1 MTWLELGKN
10 IVKYKVAALIFL
22 ALSTLFMG
30 YFAIQV
36 KLSYEFT
43 KAIPEDNPKF
53 VIYKNFVKK
62 YGVDGTTMVVGF
74 QTDSYFTRGIFNQ
87 VDELQKQIKAIPGVT
102 EVVSVPNAYT
112 IIKDS
117 VASKFLPHKIF
128 NAPYTSD
135 SALAADSAILE
146 SLPFYK
152 NLMYNPSS
160 HAYIMAISFLPD
172 SINSAARSAI
182 IKNLQSKLN
191 GFASKTKLA
200 VHISG
205 LPYIRTILADRIKK
219 EMLWFLIG
227 SLLLSAV
234 TLFLFFRSISA
245 TLLSLSVVIMG
256 VIWSFGTMV
265 LLGQKITL
273 LTALIPPLI
282 VVIGIPN
289 CIYFLNKYHT
299 SYKESRNK
307 QEAIEQMVGRMGIVT
322 LFCNITAAIGFF
334 VFAFTK
340 SPLLKEFG
348 WVSGL
353 NIMALFLISL
363 LFIPPVLTYL
373 PPPSTKHVKY
383 LENKFLERVLVKIE
397 RWTFQHTKWV
407 FAITSVLVVIS
418 IMGLMRIK
426 KEAFIVDDLPKQD
439 TLYTDLKWFEK
450 EGGGVMPLEILID
463 TKKKNGLVRSVK
475 PLEAINELHQY
486 LAQQPELGKPLGL
499 LEGIKFAK
507 QAFYDGDSNAY
518 SVPTGTEMAFMA
530 PYLESG
536 KQKTAANISTTST
549 NNNNTNSTNTS
560 PTQLLSKFI
569 DSAKRET
576 RVSVNMKDIGS
587 AQLPF
592 FLQRLDS
599 ATNAIFDT
607 SKYKVEITG
616 TSVTFLEGSNFI
628 IRGLSESIFWAFL
641 LIAFCMI
648 FLFRSFPILM
658 CSLVPNI
665 VPLLIT
671 AGLMGWV
678 GISLK
683 PSTVLVFSVA
693 LGIAIDVTIRFLVN
707 YKQELPRIQN
717 NVHETLIQTIKHTGI
732 SIIYTSLV
740 LVAGF
745 VIFCFSD
752 FGGTKALGWLTSL
765 TLVVSTFT
773 NLILLPALI
782 KTFIKQR

>member
-1 MTWLELGKN
+1 MTWLQLGKN
-10 IVKYKVAALIFL
+10 IVKYKVAALTFL
-22 ALSTLFMG
+22 ALSTLVMG

-53 VIYKNFVKK
+53 VIYQDFVKK
-62 YGVDGTTMVVGF
+62 FGVDGTTMVVGF
-74 QTDSYFTRGIFNQ
+74 QTDSFFTAGLFNQ
-87 VDELQKQIKAIPGVT
+87 VADLQKDIKTIAGVT
-102 EVVSVPNAYT
+102 EVLSVPNAYT
-112 IIKDS
+112 IVKDS
-117 VASKFLPHKIF
+117 AASKFLPHKIF

-135 SALAADSAILE
+135 SALAADRAVLE

-172 SINSAARSAI
+172 SINSGARSAI
-182 IKNLQSKLN
+182 IKNLQSKLD

-227 SLLLSAV
+227 SLLLSAI

-245 TLLSLSVVIMG
+245 TLLSLSVVVMG

-299 SYKESRNK
+299 SYKATNHK
-307 QEAIEQMVGRMGIVT
+307 QEAIEQMVGRMGVVT

-383 LENKFLERVLVKIE
+383 LENKFLERVLLKIE

-407 FAITSVLVVIS
+407 FAITSILVVVS

-426 KEAFIVDDLPKQD
+426 KEAFIVDDLPKKD

-450 EGGGVMPLEILID
+450 EAGGVMPLEIIID
-463 TKKKNGLVRSVK
+463 TKKKNGLVRSIK
-475 PLEAINELHQY
+475 PLEAIDELHQY
-486 LAQQPELGKPLGL
+486 LEQQPELGKPLGL

-518 SVPTGTEMAFMA
+518 TVPTGTEMAFMA
-530 PYLESG
+530 PYLKTDS
-536 KQKTAANISTTST
+536 QKTSTATG
-549 NNNNTNSTNTS
+549 TS

-569 DSAKRET
+569 DSAKRES

-599 ATNAIFDT
+599 ATKAIFDT

-616 TSVTFLEGSNFI
+616 SSVTFLEGSNFI
-628 IRGLSESIFWAFL
+628 VRGLGESIFWAFL
-641 LIAFCMI
+641 LIAICMI

-707 YKQELPRIQN
+707 YKQELPRLNN
-717 NVHETLIQTIKHTGI
+717 NVHATLIQTIKHTGI

>member
-1 MTWLELGKN
+1 MTWLQLGKN
-10 IVKYKVAALIFL
+10 IVKYKIAALAFL

-53 VIYKNFVKK
+53 VIYKEFVKK
-62 YGVDGTTMVVGF
+62 FGVDGTTMVVGF
-74 QTDSYFTRGIFNQ
+74 QTDSFFTTTVFNQ
-87 VDELQKQIKAIPGVT
+87 VADLQKDIKTIPGVT
-102 EVVSVPNAYT
+102 EVVSVPSAYT

-117 VASKFLPHKIF
+117 ASSKFIPHKVF
-128 NAPYTSD
+128 NAPYGSD
-135 SALAADSAILE
+135 SALAADKAILE

-160 HAYIMAISFLPD
+160 HAYIMAISFIPD
-172 SINSAARSAI
+172 SINSGARSGI
-182 IKNLQSKLN
+182 IKNLQSKLDAFVAKSN
-191 GFASKTKLA
+191 LK

-205 LPYIRTILADRIKK
+205 LPYIRTIIADRIKK

-227 SLLLSAV
+227 SLLLSAI

-245 TLLSLSVVIMG
+245 TLLSLSVVVMG

-299 SYKESRNK
+299 SYKESKNK

-334 VFAFTK
+334 VFALTK

-363 LFIPPVLTYL
+363 LFIPPVLTFL
-373 PPPSTKHVKY
+373 PPPTTKHVKY
-383 LENKFLERVLVKIE
+383 LENKFLERILIKIE

-407 FAITSVLVVIS
+407 FAITSILVVVS

-426 KEAFIVDDLPKQD
+426 KEAFIVDDLPKKD
-439 TLYTDLKWFEK
+439 KLYTDLKWFEK
-450 EGGGVMPLEILID
+450 EAGGVMPLEIVID
-463 TKKKNGLVRSVK
+463 TKKKNGLVRSIK
-475 PLEAINELHQY
+475 PLEAIDELHQY
-486 LAQQPELGKPLGL
+486 LVAQPELGKPLGL

-507 QAFYDGDSNAY
+507 QAFYDGDSNTY
-518 SVPTGTEMAFMA
+518 TVPTGTEMAFMA
-530 PYLESG
+530 PYLKTDS
-536 KQKTAANISTTST
+536 QKT
-549 NNNNTNSTNTS
+549 TNSTGAS

-587 AQLPF
+587 AELPL
-592 FLQRLDS
+592 FLHKLDS
-599 ATNAIFDT
+599 ATKIIFDT

-616 TSVTFLEGSNFI
+616 SSVTFLEGSNFI
-628 IRGLSESIFWAFL
+628 VRGLGESIFWAFL
-641 LIAFCMI
+641 LIAICMI

-665 VPLLIT
+665 VPLLMT

-707 YKQELPRIQN
+707 YKQELPRLSN
-717 NVHETLIQTIKHTGI
+717 NVHETLLQTIKHTGI

>member
-1 MTWLELGKN
+1 MTWLQLGKN
-10 IVKYKVAALIFL
+10 IVKYKVAALTFL
-22 ALSTLFMG
+22 ALSTLVMG

-53 VIYKNFVKK
+53 VIYQDFVKK
-62 YGVDGTTMVVGF
+62 FGVDGTTMVVGF
-74 QTDSYFTRGIFNQ
+74 QTDSFFTAGIFNQ
-87 VDELQKQIKAIPGVT
+87 VADLQKDIKTIPGVT
-102 EVVSVPNAYT
+102 EVLSVPNAYT
-112 IIKDS
+112 IVKDS
-117 VASKFLPHKIF
+117 AASKFLPHKIF

-135 SALAADSAILE
+135 SALATDRAVLE
-146 SLPFYK
+146 NLPFYK

-172 SINSAARSAI
+172 SINSGARSAI
-182 IKNLQSKLN
+182 IKNLQSKLD

-227 SLLLSAV
+227 SLLLSAI

-245 TLLSLSVVIMG
+245 TLLSLSVVVMG

-299 SYKESRNK
+299 SYKATNHK
-307 QEAIEQMVGRMGIVT
+307 QEAIEQMVGRMGVVT

-383 LENKFLERVLVKIE
+383 LENKFLERVLLKIE

-407 FAITSVLVVIS
+407 FAITSILVVVS

-426 KEAFIVDDLPKQD
+426 KEAFIVDDLPKKD

-450 EGGGVMPLEILID
+450 EAGGVMPLEIVID
-463 TKKKNGLVRSVK
+463 TKKKNGLVRSIK
-475 PLEAINELHQY
+475 PLEAIDELHQY
-486 LAQQPELGKPLGL
+486 LEQQPELGKPLGL

-518 SVPTGTEMAFMA
+518 TVPTGTEMAFMA
-530 PYLESG
+530 PYLKTDS
-536 KQKTAANISTTST
+536 QKTSTAIG
-549 NNNNTNSTNTS
+549 TS

-569 DSAKRET
+569 DSAKRES

-599 ATNAIFDT
+599 ATKAIFDT

-616 TSVTFLEGSNFI
+616 SSVTFLEGSNFI
-628 IRGLSESIFWAFL
+628 VRGLGESIFWAFL
-641 LIAFCMI
+641 LIAICMI

-707 YKQELPRIQN
+707 YKQELPRLNN
-717 NVHETLIQTIKHTGI
+717 NVHATLIQTIKHTGI

>member
-1 MTWLELGKN
+1 MTWLQLGKN
-10 IVKYKVAALIFL
+10 IVKYKVAALTFL
-22 ALSTLFMG
+22 ALSTLVMG

-53 VIYKNFVKK
+53 VIYQDFVKK
-62 YGVDGTTMVVGF
+62 FGVDGTTMVVGF
-74 QTDSYFTRGIFNQ
+74 QTDSFFTAGLFNQ
-87 VDELQKQIKAIPGVT
+87 VADLQKDIKTIAGVT
-102 EVVSVPNAYT
+102 EVLSVPNAYT
-112 IIKDS
+112 IVKDS
-117 VASKFLPHKIF
+117 AASKFLPHKIF

-135 SALAADSAILE
+135 SALAADRAVLE

-152 NLMYNPSS
+152 NLMYNPST

-172 SINSAARSAI
+172 SINSGARSAI
-182 IKNLQSKLN
+182 IKNLQSKLD

-227 SLLLSAV
+227 SLLLSAI

-245 TLLSLSVVIMG
+245 TFLSLSVVVMG

-299 SYKESRNK
+299 SYKATNHK

-383 LENKFLERVLVKIE
+383 LENKFLERVLLKIE

-407 FAITSVLVVIS
+407 FAITSILVVVS

-426 KEAFIVDDLPKQD
+426 KEAFIVDDLPKKD

-450 EGGGVMPLEILID
+450 EAGGVMPLEIVID
-463 TKKKNGLVRSVK
+463 TKKKNGLVRSIK
-475 PLEAINELHQY
+475 PLEAIDELHQY
-486 LAQQPELGKPLGL
+486 LEQQPELGKPLGL

-518 SVPTGTEMAFMA
+518 TVPTGTEMAFMA
-530 PYLESG
+530 PYLKTDS
-536 KQKTAANISTTST
+536 QKTSTAIG
-549 NNNNTNSTNTS
+549 TS

-569 DSAKRET
+569 DSAKRES

-599 ATNAIFDT
+599 ATKAIFDT

-616 TSVTFLEGSNFI
+616 SSVTFLEGSNFI
-628 IRGLSESIFWAFL
+628 VRGLGESIFWAFL
-641 LIAFCMI
+641 LIAICMI

-707 YKQELPRIQN
+707 YKQELPRLNN
-717 NVHETLIQTIKHTGI
+717 NVHATLIQTIKHTGI

>member
-1 MTWLELGKN
+1 MTWLQLGKS
-10 IVKYKVAALIFL
+10 IVKYKVAALAFL
-22 ALSTLFMG
+22 ALSTLVMG

-53 VIYKNFVKK
+53 VIYQDFVKK
-62 YGVDGTTMVVGF
+62 FGVDNTTMVVGF
-74 QTDSYFTRGIFNQ
+74 QTDSFFTTNIFNQ
-87 VDELQKQIKAIPGVT
+87 VADLQKAIKTIPGVT
-102 EVVSVPNAYT
+102 EVVSVPSAYT
-112 IIKDS
+112 IVKDS
-117 VASKFLPHKIF
+117 AASKFLTHKIF

-135 SALAADSAILE
+135 SALAADRVVLE

-152 NLMYNPSS
+152 NLMYNPNS

-172 SINSAARSAI
+172 SINSGARSAI
-182 IKNLQSKLN
+182 IKNLQSKLD
-191 GFASKTKLA
+191 GFASKSSLA

-234 TLFLFFRSISA
+234 TLFLFFRSLSA

-299 SYKESRNK
+299 SYKATNHK

-373 PPPSTKHVKY
+373 PSPSSKHVKY
-383 LENKFLERVLVKIE
+383 LENKFLERVLLKIE

-407 FAITSVLVVIS
+407 FAITSILVVVS
-418 IMGLMRIK
+418 IMGLIRIK
-426 KEAFIVDDLPKQD
+426 KEAFIVDDLPKKD

-450 EGGGVMPLEILID
+450 QAGGVMPLEIVID
-463 TKKKNGLVRSVK
+463 TKKKNGLVRSIK
-475 PLEAINELHQY
+475 PLEAIDELHQY
-486 LAQQPELGKPLGL
+486 LEQQPELGKPLDL

-518 SVPTGTEMAFMA
+518 TVPTGTEMAFMA
-530 PYLESG
+530 PYLKTDS
-536 KQKTAANISTTST
+536 QKT
-549 NNNNTNSTNTS
+549 NNTIGAS

-569 DSAKRET
+569 DSTKRAT

-587 AQLPF
+587 AQLPL
-592 FLQRLDS
+592 FLHKLDS
-599 ATNAIFDT
+599 VTSAIFDT

-616 TSVTFLEGSNFI
+616 STVTFLEGSNFI
-628 IRGLSESIFWAFL
+628 VRGLGESIFWAFL
-641 LIAFCMI
+641 LIAICMI

-671 AGLMGWV
+671 AGLMGWLA
-678 GISLK
+678 ISLK

-707 YKQELPRIQN
+707 YKQELPRLN
-717 NVHETLIQTIKHTGI
+717 NKVHATLIQTIKHTGI

>member
-1 MTWLELGKN
+1 MTWHQLGKN
-10 IVKYKVAALIFL
+10 IVKYKVAALLFL
-22 ALSTLFMG
+22 AMATLFMG

-53 VIYKNFVKK
+53 VIYKDFVKK

-74 QTDSYFTRGIFNQ
+74 QTDSFFTAGIFNQ
-87 VDELQKQIKAIPGVT
+87 VADLQKDIKNIPGVT
-102 EVVSVPNAYT
+102 EVLSVPSAYT
-112 IIKDS
+112 IVKDS
-117 VASKFLPHKIF
+117 AATKFLPYKIF

-135 SALAADSAILE
+135 SALAADKLILE
-146 SLPFYK
+146 NLPFYK

-172 SINSAARSAI
+172 SINSGARSAI
-182 IKNLQSKLN
+182 IKNLQSKLDD
-191 GFASKTKLA
+191 FATKTKLD

-227 SLLLSAV
+227 SLLLSAI

-245 TLLSLSVVIMG
+245 TLLSLTVVVMG

-299 SYKESRNK
+299 SYKATNQK
-307 QEAIEQMVGRMGIVT
+307 QEAIEQMVGRMGVVT

-334 VFAFTK
+334 VFALTK

-363 LFIPPVLTYL
+363 LFIPSVLTYL

-383 LENKFLERVLVKIE
+383 LENKFLENVLVKIE

-407 FAITSVLVVIS
+407 FAITSILVVVS

-426 KEAFIVDDLPKQD
+426 KEAFIVDDLPKKD

-450 EGGGVMPLEILID
+450 EAGGVMPLEIIID
-463 TKKKNGLVRSVK
+463 TKKKNGLVRSIK
-475 PLEAINELHQY
+475 PLEAIDELHQY
-486 LAQQPELGKPLGL
+486 LAEQPELGKPLGL

-518 SVPTGTEMAFMA
+518 TVPTGTEMAFMA
-530 PYLESG
+530 PYLKTDS
-536 KQKTAANISTTST
+536 QKTITTKGA
-549 NNNNTNSTNTS
+549 S
-560 PTQLLSKFI
+560 PIKLLSKFI

-576 RVSVNMKDIGS
+576 RVSLNMKDIGS
-587 AQLPF
+587 AQLPL

-599 ATNAIFDT
+599 ATKAIFDT
-607 SKYKVEITG
+607 SKYKIEFTG
-616 TSVTFLEGSNFI
+616 SSVTFLEGSNFI
-628 IRGLSESIFWAFL
+628 VRGLGESIIWAFL
-641 LIAFCMI
+641 LIAICMI

-671 AGLMGWV
+671 AGLMGWL

-707 YKQELPRIQN
+707 YKQELPRLSN
-717 NVHETLIQTIKHTGI
+717 NMHATLIQTIKHTGI

>member
-1 MTWLELGKN
+1 MTWLQLGKN
-10 IVKYKVAALIFL
+10 IVKYKIAALAFL

-53 VIYKNFVKK
+53 VIYKEFVKK
-62 YGVDGTTMVVGF
+62 FGVDGTTMVVGF
-74 QTDSYFTRGIFNQ
+74 QTDSFFTTTVFNQ
-87 VDELQKQIKAIPGVT
+87 VADLQKDIKTIPGVT
-102 EVVSVPNAYT
+102 EVVSVPSAYT

-117 VASKFLPHKIF
+117 ASSKFIPHKVF
-128 NAPYTSD
+128 NAPYGSD
-135 SALAADSAILE
+135 SALAADKAILE

-160 HAYIMAISFLPD
+160 HAYIMAISFIPD
-172 SINSAARSAI
+172 SINSGARSGI
-182 IKNLQSKLN
+182 IKNLQSKLDAFVAKSN
-191 GFASKTKLA
+191 LK

-205 LPYIRTILADRIKK
+205 LPYIRTIIADRIKK

-227 SLLLSAV
+227 SLLLSTI

-245 TLLSLSVVIMG
+245 TLLSLSVVVMG

-299 SYKESRNK
+299 SYKESKNK

-334 VFAFTK
+334 VFALTK

-363 LFIPPVLTYL
+363 LFIPPVLTFL
-373 PPPSTKHVKY
+373 PPPTTKHVKY
-383 LENKFLERVLVKIE
+383 LENKFLERILIKIE

-407 FAITSVLVVIS
+407 FAITSILVVVS

-426 KEAFIVDDLPKQD
+426 KEAFIVDDLPKKD
-439 TLYTDLKWFEK
+439 KLYTDLKWFEK
-450 EGGGVMPLEILID
+450 EAGGVMPLEIVID
-463 TKKKNGLVRSVK
+463 TKKKNGLVRSIK
-475 PLEAINELHQY
+475 PLEAIDELHQY
-486 LAQQPELGKPLGL
+486 LVAQPELGKPLGL

-518 SVPTGTEMAFMA
+518 TVPTGTEMAFMA
-530 PYLESG
+530 PYLKTDS
-536 KQKTAANISTTST
+536 QKT
-549 NNNNTNSTNTS
+549 TNSTGAS

-587 AQLPF
+587 AELPL
-592 FLQRLDS
+592 FLHKLDS
-599 ATNAIFDT
+599 ATKIIFDT

-616 TSVTFLEGSNFI
+616 SSVTFLEGSNFI
-628 IRGLSESIFWAFL
+628 VRGLGESIFWAFL
-641 LIAFCMI
+641 LIAICMI

-665 VPLLIT
+665 VPLLMT

-707 YKQELPRIQN
+707 YKQELPRLSN
-717 NVHETLIQTIKHTGI
+717 NVHETLLQTIKHTGI

>member
-1 MTWLELGKN
+1 MTWLQLGKN
-10 IVKYKVAALIFL
+10 IVKYKVAALTFL

-53 VIYKNFVKK
+53 VIYQDFVKK
-62 YGVDGTTMVVGF
+62 FGVDGTTMVVGF
-74 QTDSYFTRGIFNQ
+74 QTDSFFTAGIFNQ
-87 VDELQKQIKAIPGVT
+87 VADLQKDIKTIPGVT
-102 EVVSVPNAYT
+102 EVLSVPNAYT
-112 IIKDS
+112 IVKDS
-117 VASKFLPHKIF
+117 AASKFLPHKIF

-135 SALAADSAILE
+135 SALAADRAVLE

-172 SINSAARSAI
+172 SINSGARSAI
-182 IKNLQSKLN
+182 IKNLQSKLD

-227 SLLLSAV
+227 SLLLSAI

-245 TLLSLSVVIMG
+245 TLLSLSVVVMG

-299 SYKESRNK
+299 SYKATNHK
-307 QEAIEQMVGRMGIVT
+307 QEAIEQMVGRMGVVT

-383 LENKFLERVLVKIE
+383 LENKFLERVLLKIE

-407 FAITSVLVVIS
+407 FAITSILVVVS
-418 IMGLMRIK
+418 IMGLIRIK
-426 KEAFIVDDLPKQD
+426 KEAFIVDDLPKKD

-450 EGGGVMPLEILID
+450 EAGGVMPLEIVID
-463 TKKKNGLVRSVK
+463 TKKKNGLVRSIK
-475 PLEAINELHQY
+475 PLEAIDELHQY
-486 LAQQPELGKPLGL
+486 LEQQPELGKPLGL

-518 SVPTGTEMAFMA
+518 TVPTGTEMAFMA
-530 PYLESG
+530 PYLKTDS
-536 KQKTAANISTTST
+536 QKTSTATG
-549 NNNNTNSTNTS
+549 TS

-569 DSAKRET
+569 DSAKRES

-599 ATNAIFDT
+599 ATKAIFDT

-616 TSVTFLEGSNFI
+616 SSVTFLEGSNFI
-628 IRGLSESIFWAFL
+628 VRGLGESIFWAFL
-641 LIAFCMI
+641 LIAICMI

-671 AGLMGWV
+671 AGLMGWL

-707 YKQELPRIQN
+707 YKQELPRLNN
-717 NVHETLIQTIKHTGI
+717 NVHATLIQTIKHTGI

>member
-1 MTWLELGKN
+1 MTWHQLGKN
-10 IVKYKVAALIFL
+10 IVKYKVAALLFL
-22 ALSTLFMG
+22 AMATLFMG

-53 VIYKNFVKK
+53 VIYKDFVKK

-74 QTDSYFTRGIFNQ
+74 QTDSFFTAGIFNQ
-87 VDELQKQIKAIPGVT
+87 VADLQKDIKNIPGVT
-102 EVVSVPNAYT
+102 EVLSVPSAYT
-112 IIKDS
+112 IVKDS
-117 VASKFLPHKIF
+117 AATKFLPYKIF

-135 SALAADSAILE
+135 SALAADKLILE
-146 SLPFYK
+146 NLPFYK

-172 SINSAARSAI
+172 SINSGARSAI
-182 IKNLQSKLN
+182 IKNLQSKLDD
-191 GFASKTKLA
+191 FATKTKLD

-227 SLLLSAV
+227 SLLLSAI

-245 TLLSLSVVIMG
+245 TLLSLTVVVMG

-299 SYKESRNK
+299 SYKATNQK
-307 QEAIEQMVGRMGIVT
+307 QEAIEQMVGRMGVVT

-334 VFAFTK
+334 VFALTK

-363 LFIPPVLTYL
+363 LFIPSVLTYL

-383 LENKFLERVLVKIE
+383 LENKFLENVLVKIE

-407 FAITSVLVVIS
+407 FAITSILVVVS

-426 KEAFIVDDLPKQD
+426 KEAFIVDDLPKKD

-450 EGGGVMPLEILID
+450 EAGGVMPLEIIID
-463 TKKKNGLVRSVK
+463 TKKKNGLVRSIK
-475 PLEAINELHQY
+475 PLEAIDELHQY
-486 LAQQPELGKPLGL
+486 LAEQPELGKPLGL

-518 SVPTGTEMAFMA
+518 TVPTGTEMAFMA
-530 PYLESG
+530 PYLKTDS
-536 KQKTAANISTTST
+536 QKTITTKGA
-549 NNNNTNSTNTS
+549 S
-560 PTQLLSKFI
+560 PIKLLSKFI

-576 RVSVNMKDIGS
+576 RVSLNMKDIGS
-587 AQLPF
+587 AQLPL

-599 ATNAIFDT
+599 ATKAIFDT
-607 SKYKVEITG
+607 SKYKIEFTG
-616 TSVTFLEGSNFI
+616 SSVTFLEGSNFI
-628 IRGLSESIFWAFL
+628 VRGLGESIIWAFL
-641 LIAFCMI
+641 LIAICMI

-665 VPLLIT
+665 VPLLMT

-707 YKQELPRIQN
+707 YKQELPRLNN
-717 NVHETLIQTIKHTGI
+717 NVHATLIQTIKHTGI

>member
-1 MTWLELGKN
+1 MTWLQLGKN
-10 IVKYKVAALIFL
+10 IVKYKVAALTFL
-22 ALSTLFMG
+22 ALSTLVMG

-53 VIYKNFVKK
+53 VIYQDFVKK
-62 YGVDGTTMVVGF
+62 FGVDGTTMVVGF
-74 QTDSYFTRGIFNQ
+74 QTDSFFTAGLFNQ
-87 VDELQKQIKAIPGVT
+87 VADLQKDIKTIPGVT
-102 EVVSVPNAYT
+102 EVLSVPNAYT
-112 IIKDS
+112 IVKDS
-117 VASKFLPHKIF
+117 AASKFLPHKIF

-135 SALAADSAILE
+135 SALAADRAVLE

-172 SINSAARSAI
+172 SINSGARSAI
-182 IKNLQSKLN
+182 IKNLQSKLD

-227 SLLLSAV
+227 SLLLSAI

-245 TLLSLSVVIMG
+245 TLLSLSVVVMG

-299 SYKESRNK
+299 SYKATNHK
-307 QEAIEQMVGRMGIVT
+307 QEAIEQMVGRMGVVT

-373 PPPSTKHVKY
+373 TPPSTKHVKY
-383 LENKFLERVLVKIE
+383 LENKFLERVLLKIE

-407 FAITSVLVVIS
+407 FAITSILVVVS

-426 KEAFIVDDLPKQD
+426 KEAFIVDDLPKKD

-450 EGGGVMPLEILID
+450 EAGGVMPLEIVID
-463 TKKKNGLVRSVK
+463 TKKKNGLVRSIK
-475 PLEAINELHQY
+475 PLEAIDELHQY
-486 LAQQPELGKPLGL
+486 LEQQPELGKPLGL

-518 SVPTGTEMAFMA
+518 TVPTGTEMAFMA
-530 PYLESG
+530 PYLKTDS
-536 KQKTAANISTTST
+536 QKTSTATG
-549 NNNNTNSTNTS
+549 TS

-569 DSAKRET
+569 DSAKRES

-599 ATNAIFDT
+599 ATKAIFDT

-616 TSVTFLEGSNFI
+616 SSVTFLEGSNFI
-628 IRGLSESIFWAFL
+628 VRGLGESIFWAFL
-641 LIAFCMI
+641 LIAICMI

-707 YKQELPRIQN
+707 YKQELPRLNN
-717 NVHETLIQTIKHTGI
+717 NVHATLIQTIKHTGI

>member
-1 MTWLELGKN
+1 MTWLQLGKN
-10 IVKYKVAALIFL
+10 IVKYKVAALTFL

-53 VIYKNFVKK
+53 VIYQDFVKK
-62 YGVDGTTMVVGF
+62 FGVDGTTMVVGF
-74 QTDSYFTRGIFNQ
+74 QTDSFFTAGLFNQ
-87 VDELQKQIKAIPGVT
+87 VADLQKDIKTIPGVT
-102 EVVSVPNAYT
+102 EVLSVPNAYT
-112 IIKDS
+112 IVKDS
-117 VASKFLPHKIF
+117 AASKFLPHKIF

-135 SALAADSAILE
+135 SALATDRAVLE
-146 SLPFYK
+146 NLPFYK

-172 SINSAARSAI
+172 SINSGARSAI
-182 IKNLQSKLN
+182 IKNLQSKLD

-227 SLLLSAV
+227 SLLLSAI

-245 TLLSLSVVIMG
+245 TLLSLSVVVMG

-299 SYKESRNK
+299 SYKATNHK

-383 LENKFLERVLVKIE
+383 LENKFLERVLLKIE

-407 FAITSVLVVIS
+407 FAITSILVVVS

-426 KEAFIVDDLPKQD
+426 KEAFIVDDLPKKD

-450 EGGGVMPLEILID
+450 EAGGVMPLEIIID
-463 TKKKNGLVRSVK
+463 TKKKNGLVRSIK
-475 PLEAINELHQY
+475 PLEAIDELHQY
-486 LAQQPELGKPLGL
+486 LEQQPELGKPLGL

-518 SVPTGTEMAFMA
+518 TVPTGTEMAFMA
-530 PYLESG
+530 PYLKTDS
-536 KQKTAANISTTST
+536 QKTSTAIG
-549 NNNNTNSTNTS
+549 TS

-569 DSAKRET
+569 DSAKRES

-599 ATNAIFDT
+599 ATKAIFDT

-616 TSVTFLEGSNFI
+616 SSVTFLEGSNFI
-628 IRGLSESIFWAFL
+628 VRGLGESIFWAFL
-641 LIAFCMI
+641 LIAICMI

-707 YKQELPRIQN
+707 YKQELPRLNN
-717 NVHETLIQTIKHTGI
+717 NVHATLIQTIKHTGI

>member
-1 MTWLELGKN
+1 MWYRLGQK
-10 IVKYKVAALIFL
+10 IVKYKVASLVMLTL
-22 ALSTLFMG
+22 ATLVMG
-30 YFAIQV
+30 YFAAQI

-62 YGVDGTTMVVGF
+62 FGVDGTTMVVGF
-74 QTDSYFTRGIFNQ
+74 QTDSLYTPAVFNQ
-87 VDELQKQIKAIPGVT
+87 VVELHKNIKSIPGVT
-102 EVVSVPNAYT
+102 DVLSVPFAYNLL
-112 IIKDS
+112 KDTMN
-117 VASKFLPHKIF
+117 SKFIAHKIF
-128 NAPYTSD
+128 SADYKSD
-135 SALAADSAILE
+135 SLLQIDKRE
-146 SLPFYK
+146 FEQLPFYK
-152 NLMYNPSS
+152 NLLYNPNS
-160 HAYIMAISFLPD
+160 HAYIMAISFMPD
-172 SINSAARSAI
+172 SINSAARSHI
-182 IKNLQSKLN
+182 IGTLNAKLTA
-191 GFASKTKLA
+191 FTKATSLDLH
-200 VHISG
+200 VSG

-227 SLLLSAV
+227 SLVLCAITLL
-234 TLFLFFRSISA
+234 LFFRSLSA
-245 TLLSLSVVIMG
+245 MLMSLAVVAMG

-299 SYKESRNK
+299 SYKETPHK
-307 QEAIEQMVGRMGIVT
+307 EKAIINMVGRMGIVT
-322 LFCNITAAIGFF
+322 LFCNLTAAIGFF

-353 NIMALFLISL
+353 NIMALFFISL
-363 LFIPPVLTYL
+363 FFIPPVLTYL
-373 PPPSTKHVKY
+373 QAPQPNHVKY
-383 LENKFLERVLVKIE
+383 LDNPFLEKVLVKIE
-397 RWTFQHTKWV
+397 RWTFVHTKWV
-407 FAITSVLVVIS
+407 FGITIVLVLVS
-418 IMGLMRIK
+418 FVGLTHIK
-426 KEAFIVDDLPKQD
+426 KEAFIVDDLPKKD
-439 TLYTDLKWFEK
+439 KLFTDLKWFEK
-450 EGGGVMPLEILID
+450 EGGGVMPMEIIVD
-463 TKKKNGLVRSVK
+463 TKKKNGLVRTIH
-475 PLEAINELHQY
+475 PLEDIESLHAF
-486 LAQQPELGKPLGL
+486 LRAQPELGKPIGL
-499 LEGIKFAK
+499 VEGIKFAK
-507 QAFYDGDSNAY
+507 QTFYDGDSMAY
-518 SVPTGTEMAFMA
+518 TVPSGTEMAFIA
-530 PYLESG
+530 AYLKIGSNG
-536 KQKTAANISTTST
+536 NS
-549 NNNNTNSTNTS
+549 NNTANTTATN

-569 DSAKRET
+569 DKDKQST
-576 RVSVNMKDIGS
+576 RISVNMKDIGS
-587 AQLPF
+587 AQLPA
-592 FLQRLDS
+592 FLNRVDS
-599 ATNAIFDT
+599 ATKVIFDS
-607 SKYKVEITG
+607 SKYNIQITG
-616 TSVTFLEGSNFI
+616 SSVTFLEGSNFI

-658 CSLVPNI
+658 CSLIPNI

-671 AGLMGWV
+671 AGMMGWA

-707 YKQELPRIQN
+707 YKQELPRLKNQ
-717 NVHETLIQTIKHTGI
+717 VDQTLVQTIKHTGI

-765 TLVVSTFT
+765 TLVVSTLT

-782 KTFIKQR
+782 KTFIKQK